1 MFVEA
6 KAVDEHGEVHL
17 ELLQLHIEN
26 LDKEIQNIAI
36 KMGKKCLYPKGE
48 TLCDRAWWYHNCW
61 KKADPKVSFLGI
73 FEHLACKIMHIHI
86 VSREALFSYL
96 KAGAELQ
103 QLGL

>member
-61 KKADPKVSFLGI
+61 KKADPKVRF
-73 FEHLACKIMHIHI
+73 
-86 VSREALFSYL
+86 
-96 KAGAELQ
+96 
-103 QLGL
+103 